1 VNSRLPSKV
10 PVEAYRTDR
19 DRLKHLAGDLTR
31 QGHGRFYQA
40 ETIRWLLDRVAE
52 LENRLDALP
61 SALHPAGCICVAC
74 EDYAKKSTP

>member
-19 DRLKHLAGDLTR
+19 DRLKYLADALTR

-40 ETIRWLLDRVAE
+40 ETIRWLLDRIAE
-52 LENRLDALP
+52 LENQLEKIEAETDVRR
-61 SALHPAGCICVAC
+61 
-74 EDYAKKSTP
+74 